1 MAVLIFGLELSGQHR
16 DLSNVGSEGLWHRDG
31 PGNDWNVV
39 LGERRDVEV
48 DRAADER
55 LLQGVGHTFAPERT
69 LAAWL
74 LEIGR
79 RSCWSNPSSA
89 VGGELMGSSHL

>member
-1 MAVLIFGLELSGQHR
+1 MAVLIFGLELSGQLEQL

-31 PGNDWNVV
+31 PGNDWNGV

-48 DRAADER
+48 DGAADER
-55 LLQGVGHTFAPERT
+55 RLQGVGHTFAPERT

-74 LEIGR
+74 LQG
-79 RSCWSNPSSA
+79 
-89 VGGELMGSSHL
+89 M